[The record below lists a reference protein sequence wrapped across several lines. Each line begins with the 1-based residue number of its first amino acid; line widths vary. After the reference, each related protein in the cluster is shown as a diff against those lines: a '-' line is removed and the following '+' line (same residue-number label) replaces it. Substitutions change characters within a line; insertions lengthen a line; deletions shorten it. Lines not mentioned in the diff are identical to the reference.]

1 MPAIYYRL
9 KVWGRI
15 LDAEMVEINEIQR
28 NGMRKILQI
37 SN

>member
-15 LDAEMVEINEIQR
+15 LDAEMVEIDEIQR
-28 NGMRKILQI
+28 NGMKKILHI

>member
-15 LDAEMVEINEIQR
+15 LDAEMVEIDEIQR
-28 NGMRKILQI
+28 NGMRTFKH
-37 SN
+37 

>member
-1 MPAIYYRL
+1 MPAICYRL

-15 LDAEMVEINEIQR
+15 LDAEMVEIDEIQR
-28 NGMRKILQI
+28 NGMRKVLHI